1 MPKTITLRGN
11 YGYTSY
17 QLRNSDADVVNASQ
31 ASWTV
36 ANTGSKKNLYPF
48 QVVDNDPNVRIIGGT
63 INGTVSQTLD
73 WRDAYI
79 NSAAVRIEDTTQATI
94 EDWRISKAWDAIRIS
109 GKSSGFTIEDAWLS
123 GIRDDAVENDQKNG
137 GIIRDSL
144 FDGVFAGIST
154 DGNGTGAG
162 NTITLDGVLMRMETY
177 TYKGKMTHQSPFKAD
192 VGGGNP
198 SYRITDSIIAIEQVR
213 HDGTNRME
221 VAFDQ
226 MTKVT
231 NSYYLNLSDTKLPS
245 SYPDIPKGFTLLQ
258 GKAARDFWAKS
269 KADWINDHNGGSAAR
284 DAGGSLASTDSAEI
298 IRGTHDSETLRGT
311 DGDDVIKGRNG
322 HDVLFGKDGNDVLT
336 GGFGR
341 DSFVFNTRPD
351 AGNLDVITDFKPG
364 ADRILLDDGVFSAI
378 GWGSPSNPKMLAGR
392 YFDGDGKADDGNDRV
407 IHDRA
412 TGALLYDADGSGRG
426 EAVEFARVDPGL
438 ALHHDDFFLV

>member
-1 MPKTITLRGN
+1 MPKTITLRGS

-31 ASWTV
+31 ASWIV

-63 INGTVSQTLD
+63 INGTVSQTMD

-79 NSAAVRIEDTTQATI
+79 NSAAVRVEDTTQATI

-109 GKSSGFTIEDAWLS
+109 GTSKGFTIEDAWLS

-137 GIIRDSL
+137 GTIRDSL

-154 DGNGTGAG
+154 DGSGSGAG
-162 NTITLDGVLMRMETY
+162 STITLDGVLMRMETY
-177 TYKGKMTHQSPFKAD
+177 NYKGKMTHQSPFKAD

-221 VAFDQ
+221 VAFDK
-226 MTKVT
+226 MTQVT

-245 SYPDIPKGFTLLQ
+245 SYPDIPKGFTVLQ

-269 KADWINDHNGGSAAR
+269 KADWIDDHKGGSAAR
-284 DAGGSLASTDSAEI
+284 DIAGLLSSTASAEI

-311 DGDDVIKGRNG
+311 DADDVIKGRDG
-322 HDVLFGKDGNDVLT
+322 QDVLFGADGEDVLT

-341 DSFVFNTRPD
+341 DSFVFNAPPD
-351 AGNLDVITDFKPG
+351 AGSVDTITDFKPG
-364 ADRILLDDGVFSAI
+364 VDRILLDDSVFKALGTGSA
-378 GWGSPSNPKMLAGR
+378 GDPKMLASR
-392 YFDGDGKADDGNDRV
+392 YFDGDGKADSGNGQV
-407 IHDRA
+407 ILDRA

-438 ALHHDDFFLV
+438 VLHHDDFLLV